1 MLKIKALKITIN
13 TDKGVYGTPL
23 LRFSDSLT
31 IIKGFNST
39 GKSTL
44 FQSIIYCLGL
54 EELIGGKNEKTMQ
67 SVLKSEILNNQ
78 NSIEAN
84 VIESNILL
92 EIEGTSV
99 VTVKRYIS
107 SESKSSGLVEV
118 FNGPLLTAPKQYD
131 YVPMYVHDK
140 GAADSKNA
148 FGFHSFL
155 ETLVGWELPQVQYK
169 DGSFRKL
176 YLQNIFPSFVIEQK
190 AGWTDFLATIPY
202 YSLLDKETR
211 ALEFILNL
219 DSWEIQQRKSKLKQ
233 DKNDLIF
240 DWRNKFNEFK
250 SLANHIACEI
260 RGVGIQPEIIELPNS
275 VYLAYVTEDR
285 TYNITEYIN
294 KLEEEYEELIELEIP
309 NTGDQAEEA
318 ELRINELNERLSNYS
333 INLSSTINKKNLAI
347 SKYNSF
353 KERLLELENDKT
365 QNEYHLKVKKKGAEQ
380 GFAIAHDN
388 CPFCSQG
395 LSDSLLPKDIEIVP
409 MQIEENLEYIKAQI
423 NLIKIYMLNH
433 QNDISDL
440 EKNIELLNIRIS
452 ETRSNIRTLKTQ
464 LTSDNRLPSIE
475 LIEKR
480 LKLKARLD
488 LYRRKYEELS
498 SFQEGF
504 KSLSDE
510 WVQILSAEKELP
522 KSLSAFDYKKISELE
537 TVFKQLLREFHYRSK
552 PIESISI
559 SRDTL
564 LPVVDRYSLKFDS
577 SASDFTRAIWS
588 YTIAL
593 KETSE
598 KFGGNHAKLF
608 ILDEPGQQEAGDN
621 DLRFLLKR
629 LGNYGDTQS
638 IVFSS
643 FHQSIST
650 FESCTKDVEF
660 ELIDLGVEKFI
671 KKIEVV

>member
-107 SESKSSGLVEV
+107 SESKNSGLVEV
-118 FNGPLLTAPKQYD
+118 FNGPLLTEPKQYD
-131 YVPMYVHDK
+131 YIPMYVHDK

-155 ETLVGWELPQVQYK
+155 EKLVGWELPQVQYK

-211 ALEFILNL
+211 ALEFLLNL
-219 DSWEIQQRKSKLKQ
+219 DSWKIQQRKSKLKQ

-250 SLANHIACEI
+250 SLANQIACEI
-260 RGVGIQPEIIELPNS
+260 RGIGIQPEIINLPNS
-275 VYLAYVTEDR
+275 IYLAYVTEDR

-294 KLEEEYEELIELEIP
+294 ALEEEYEELVVLEIP
-309 NTGDQAEEA
+309 NIGDQAEEA
-318 ELRINELNERLSNYS
+318 ELRINKLNEQLSNYS

-347 SKYNSF
+347 SKYSSF
-353 KERLLELENDKT
+353 EERLSGLENDKT

-388 CPFCSQG
+388 CPYCSQG
-395 LSDSLLPKDIEIVP
+395 LNDSLLPKDIEIVP
-409 MQIEENLEYIKAQI
+409 MQIEDNLEYIKAQI
-423 NLIKIYMLNH
+423 NLIKIYILNH
-433 QNDISDL
+433 KNDISDL
-440 EKNIELLNIRIS
+440 EKIVELLNIRIS

-498 SFQEGF
+498 PFQEDF

-510 WVQILSAEKELP
+510 WVQILGAEKDLP
-522 KSLSAFDYKKISELE
+522 KSLSGFDYKKISELE

-598 KFGGNHAKLF
+598 KFEGNHPKLF

-621 DLRFLLKR
+621 DLQFLLKR

-643 FHQSIST
+643 FHQSEAT
-650 FESCTKDVEF
+650 FGACTKDVDF

-671 KKIEVV
+671 KKL

>member
-1 MLKIKALKITIN
+1 MLKIRALKITIN
-13 TDKGVYGTPL
+13 TDQGVYGTPL
-23 LRFSDSLT
+23 LQFSDSLT

-44 FQSIIYCLGL
+44 FQAILFCLGL

-67 SVLKSEILNNQ
+67 SVLKSEILNNE
-78 NSIEAN
+78 NKIEAN

-92 EIEGTSV
+92 EIEGTSI

-107 SESKSSGLVEV
+107 SESKNSGLVEV
-118 FNGPLLTAPKQYD
+118 FNGSLLTEPKQYD

-155 ETLVGWELPQVQYK
+155 EKFMGWELPQVQYK

-176 YLQNIFPSFVIEQK
+176 YLQNIFPSFIIEQK

-202 YSLLDKETR
+202 YALLDKETR
-211 ALEFILNL
+211 ALEFLLNL
-219 DSWEIQQRKSKLKQ
+219 DSWKIQQRKSKLKQ

-240 DWRNKFNEFK
+240 DWKNKYNEFK
-250 SLANHIACEI
+250 SLANQIACEI
-260 RGVGIQPEIIELPNS
+260 RGLGSQPEIINSSNS
-275 VYLAYVTEDR
+275 VYLVYVTEEK
-285 TYNITEYIN
+285 TYNISEYISA
-294 KLEEEYEELIELEIP
+294 LEEEYEEFVDLEVP
-309 NTGDQAEEA
+309 NIGDQAEES
-318 ELRINELNERLSNYS
+318 ELRINKLNEQLSNYS

-347 SKYNSF
+347 SKFNSF
-353 KERLLELENDKT
+353 EERLLELENDKI

-388 CPFCSQG
+388 CPYCSQG
-395 LSDSLLPKDIEIVP
+395 LNDSLLPKDIEIVP
-409 MQIEENLEYIKAQI
+409 MQIEENLEYLKAQI
-423 NLIKIYMLNH
+423 NLIKIYIVNH
-433 QNDISDL
+433 KNDISDL
-440 EKNIELLNIRIS
+440 ERRIDLYNIRIS
-452 ETRSNIRTLKTQ
+452 ETRSDIRTLKTQ

-488 LYRRKYEELS
+488 LYRRKYEILP
-498 SFQEGF
+498 SFQEYF
-504 KSLSDE
+504 KGLSDE
-510 WVQILSAEKELP
+510 WVQILSEEKKLP

-537 TVFKQLLREFHYRSK
+537 TIFKQLLGEFHYRSK
-552 PIESISI
+552 TIDSISI

-564 LPVVDRYSLKFDS
+564 LPVVDKYSLKFDS

-593 KETSE
+593 KETSD
-598 KFGGNHAKLF
+598 KYDCNHPKLF

-621 DLRFLLKR
+621 DLQFLLKR
-629 LGNYGDTQS
+629 LGNYDNTQS

-643 FHQSIST
+643 FHQSEET
-650 FESCTKDVEF
+650 FKACTKDVEF
-660 ELIDLGVEKFI
+660 ELIDLGKEKFI
-671 KKIEVV
+671 KRL

>member
-23 LRFSDSLT
+23 LRFSDNLT

>member
-1 MLKIKALKITIN
+1 MLKIKALKIIIN

-31 IIKGFNST
+31 IVKGFNST

-67 SVLKSEILNNQ
+67 SVLKSEILDNQ
-78 NSIEAN
+78 NKIEAN

-107 SESKSSGLVEV
+107 SETKNSGLVEV
-118 FNGPLLTAPKQYD
+118 FNGKLLTEPKQYD

-140 GAADSKNA
+140 GAADSNNA

-155 ETLVGWELPQVQYK
+155 EKLIGWELPQVQYK
-169 DGSFRKL
+169 DGSYRKL

-211 ALEFILNL
+211 ALEFLLNL
-219 DSWEIQQRKSKLKQ
+219 DSWKIQQRKSKLKQ

-250 SLANHIACEI
+250 SLANQIACEI
-260 RGVGIQPEIIELPNS
+260 RGVNNQPEIINSINS
-275 VYLAYVTEDR
+275 VYLVYLTEER
-285 TYNITEYIN
+285 TYNISEYIN
-294 KLEEEYEELIELEIP
+294 VLEEEYEALVELEVP
-309 NTGDQAEEA
+309 NVGDQAEES
-318 ELRINELNERLSNYS
+318 EIRINKLNEQLSHYS

-347 SKYNSF
+347 SKYKSF
-353 KERLLELENDKT
+353 QERLLELENDKV
-365 QNEYHLKVKKKGAEQ
+365 QNEYHLKVKKKGAEE
-380 GFAIAHDN
+380 GFEIAHDN
-388 CPFCSQG
+388 CPYCSQG
-395 LSDSLLPKDIEIVP
+395 LNDSLLPKDIEIVP

-423 NLIKIYMLNH
+423 NLIKIYMSNH

-440 EKNIELLNIRIS
+440 EQNIEKLNIRIS
-452 ETRSNIRTLKTQ
+452 DTRSDIRTLKTQ

-488 LYRRKYEELS
+488 LYRRKYEELA
-498 SFQEGF
+498 SFQETF

-510 WVQILSAEKELP
+510 WVQILSEEKKLP
-522 KSLSAFDYKKISELE
+522 KSLSKFDYKKISELE

-552 PIESISI
+552 PIDSISI
-559 SRDTL
+559 SKDTL

-598 KFGGNHAKLF
+598 KFEGNHPKLF

-621 DLRFLLKR
+621 DLQFLLKR

-643 FHQSIST
+643 FHQSETT
-650 FESCTKDVEF
+650 FEACTKDVDF

-671 KKIEVV
+671 KKI

>member
-1 MLKIKALKITIN
+1 MLKIRALQITIN
-13 TDKGVYGTPL
+13 TDKGIYGTPL

-31 IIKGFNST
+31 IVKGFNST

-44 FQSIIYCLGL
+44 FQSILYGLGL

-67 SVLKSEILNNQ
+67 SVLKSEILDNQ
-78 NSIEAN
+78 NKIEAN

-107 SESKSSGLVEV
+107 SETKNSGLVEV
-118 FNGPLLTAPKQYD
+118 FNGKLLTEPKQYD

-155 ETLVGWELPQVQYK
+155 EKLIGWELPQVQYK
-169 DGSFRKL
+169 DGSYRKL

-211 ALEFILNL
+211 ALEFLLNL
-219 DSWEIQQRKSKLKQ
+219 DSWKIQQRKSKLKQ

-250 SLANHIACEI
+250 SLANQIACEI
-260 RGVGIQPEIIELPNS
+260 RGVNNQPEIINSINS
-275 VYLAYVTEDR
+275 VYLVYLTEER
-285 TYNITEYIN
+285 TYNISEYIN
-294 KLEEEYEELIELEIP
+294 VLEEEYEELLELEVP
-309 NTGDQAEEA
+309 NVGDQAEES
-318 ELRINELNERLSNYS
+318 EIRINKLNEQLSNYS
-333 INLSSTINKKNLAI
+333 INLSSTINRKNLAI
-347 SKYNSF
+347 SKYKSF
-353 KERLLELENDKT
+353 KERLIELENDKV
-365 QNEYHLKVKKKGAEQ
+365 QNEYHLKVKKKGAEE

-388 CPFCSQG
+388 CPYCSQG
-395 LSDSLLPKDIEIVP
+395 LNDSLLPKDIEIVP

-423 NLIKIYMLNH
+423 NLIKIYMSNH

-440 EKNIELLNIRIS
+440 EQNIEKLNFKIS

-488 LYRRKYEELS
+488 LYRRKYEELA
-498 SFQEGF
+498 SFQEAF

-510 WVQILSAEKELP
+510 WVQILSEEKKLP
-522 KSLSAFDYKKISELE
+522 KSLSKFDYKKISELE
-537 TVFKQLLREFHYRSK
+537 TIFKQLLRKFHYRSK
-552 PIESISI
+552 PIDSISI

-598 KFGGNHAKLF
+598 RFEGNHPKLF

-621 DLRFLLKR
+621 DLQFLLKR
-629 LGNYGDTQS
+629 LGNYEETQS

-643 FHQSIST
+643 FHQSETT
-650 FESCTKDVEF
+650 FDACTKDVDF
-660 ELIDLGVEKFI
+660 ELIDLGEEKFI
-671 KKIEVV
+671 KKI

>member
-99 VTVKRYIS
+99 VTVKRFIS
-107 SESKSSGLVEV
+107 SESKNSGLVEV
-118 FNGPLLTAPKQYD
+118 FNGPLLTEPKQYD
-131 YVPMYVHDK
+131 YVPMYIHDK

-155 ETLVGWELPQVQYK
+155 EKLVGWELPQVQYK

-176 YLQNIFPSFVIEQK
+176 YLQNIFPSYIIEQK

-211 ALEFILNL
+211 ALEFLLNL
-219 DSWEIQQRKSKLKQ
+219 DSWKIQQRKSKLKQ

-250 SLANHIACEI
+250 SLANQIACEI
-260 RGVGIQPEIIELPNS
+260 RGVSIQPEIIESPNS
-275 VYLAYVTEDR
+275 VYLVYVTEDR

-294 KLEEEYEELIELEIP
+294 SLEEEYEELIELEIP
-309 NTGDQAEEA
+309 NIGDQAEES
-318 ELRINELNERLSNYS
+318 ELRINRLNEQLSNYS
-333 INLSSTINKKNLAI
+333 INLSSTINQKNLAI

-365 QNEYHLKVKKKGAEQ
+365 QNEYHLKVKNKGAEQ

-388 CPFCSQG
+388 CPYCSQG
-395 LSDSLLPKDIEIVP
+395 LNDSLLPKDIEIVP
-409 MQIEENLEYIKAQI
+409 MQIEENLEYIKSQI

-498 SFQEGF
+498 PFQEEF

-510 WVQILSAEKELP
+510 WVQILGSGKDLP

-537 TVFKQLLREFHYRSK
+537 TVFKKLLKEFHYRSK

-598 KFGGNHAKLF
+598 KFKGNHPKLF

-621 DLRFLLKR
+621 DLQFLLKR

-643 FHQSIST
+643 FHQSIAT
-650 FESCTKDVEF
+650 FDACTKDVNF

-671 KKIEVV
+671 KKL

>member
-1 MLKIKALKITIN
+1 MLKIRALQITIN
-13 TDKGVYGTPL
+13 TDKGIYGTPL

-31 IIKGFNST
+31 IVKGFNST

-44 FQSIIYCLGL
+44 FQSILYGLGL

-67 SVLKSEILNNQ
+67 SVLKSEILDNQ
-78 NSIEAN
+78 NKIEAN

-107 SESKSSGLVEV
+107 SETKNSGLVEV
-118 FNGPLLTAPKQYD
+118 FNGKLLTEPKQYD

-155 ETLVGWELPQVQYK
+155 EKLMGWELPQVQYK
-169 DGSFRKL
+169 DGSYRKL

-211 ALEFILNL
+211 ALEFLLNL
-219 DSWEIQQRKSKLKQ
+219 DSWKIQQRKSKLKQ

-250 SLANHIACEI
+250 SLANQIACEI
-260 RGVGIQPEIIELPNS
+260 RGVNNQPEIINSINS
-275 VYLAYVTEDR
+275 VNLVYLTEER
-285 TYNITEYIN
+285 TYNISEYIN
-294 KLEEEYEELIELEIP
+294 VLEEEYEELLELEVP
-309 NTGDQAEEA
+309 NVGDQAEES
-318 ELRINELNERLSNYS
+318 EIRINELNEELSNYS
-333 INLSSTINKKNLAI
+333 INLSSTINRKNLAI
-347 SKYNSF
+347 SKYKSF
-353 KERLLELENDKT
+353 KERLLELENDKV
-365 QNEYHLKVKKKGAEQ
+365 QNEYHLKVKKKGAEE

-388 CPFCSQG
+388 CPYCSQG
-395 LSDSLLPKDIEIVP
+395 LNDSLLPKDIEIVP

-423 NLIKIYMLNH
+423 NLIKIYMSNH
-433 QNDISDL
+433 QNDISDF
-440 EKNIELLNIRIS
+440 EQNIEKLNIKIS

-488 LYRRKYEELS
+488 LYRRKYEELA
-498 SFQEGF
+498 SFQEAF

-510 WVQILSAEKELP
+510 WVQILSEEKKLP
-522 KSLSAFDYKKISELE
+522 KSLSKFDYKKISELE
-537 TVFKQLLREFHYRSK
+537 TIFKQLLREFHYRSK

-598 KFGGNHAKLF
+598 RFEGNHPKLF

-621 DLRFLLKR
+621 DLQFLLKR

-643 FHQSIST
+643 FHQSEAT
-650 FESCTKDVEF
+650 FNACTTDVAF
-660 ELIDLGVEKFI
+660 ELIDLGEEKFI
-671 KKIEVV
+671 RKI

>member
-1 MLKIKALKITIN
+1 MLKIRALQITIN
-13 TDKGVYGTPL
+13 TDKGIYGTPL

-31 IIKGFNST
+31 IVKGFNST

-44 FQSIIYCLGL
+44 FQSILYGLGL

-67 SVLKSEILNNQ
+67 SVLKSEILDNQ
-78 NSIEAN
+78 NKIEAN

-107 SESKSSGLVEV
+107 SETKNSGLVEV
-118 FNGPLLTAPKQYD
+118 FNGKLLTEPKQYD

-155 ETLVGWELPQVQYK
+155 EKLIGWELPQVQYK
-169 DGSFRKL
+169 DGSYRKL

-211 ALEFILNL
+211 ALEFLLNL
-219 DSWEIQQRKSKLKQ
+219 DSWKIQQRKSKLKQ

-250 SLANHIACEI
+250 SLANQIACEI
-260 RGVGIQPEIIELPNS
+260 RGVNNQPEIINSINS
-275 VYLAYVTEDR
+275 VYLVYLTEER
-285 TYNITEYIN
+285 TYNISEYIN
-294 KLEEEYEELIELEIP
+294 VLEEEYEELLELEVP
-309 NTGDQAEEA
+309 NVGDQAEES
-318 ELRINELNERLSNYS
+318 EIRINKLNEQLSNYS
-333 INLSSTINKKNLAI
+333 INLSSTINRKNLAI
-347 SKYNSF
+347 SKYKSF
-353 KERLLELENDKT
+353 KERLIELENDKV
-365 QNEYHLKVKKKGAEQ
+365 QNEYHLKVKKKGAEE

-388 CPFCSQG
+388 CPYCSQG
-395 LSDSLLPKDIEIVP
+395 LNDSLLPKDIEIVP

-423 NLIKIYMLNH
+423 NLIKIYMSNH

-440 EKNIELLNIRIS
+440 EQNIEKLNFKIS

-488 LYRRKYEELS
+488 LYRRKYEELA
-498 SFQEGF
+498 SFQEAF

-510 WVQILSAEKELP
+510 WVQILSEEKKLP
-522 KSLSAFDYKKISELE
+522 KSLSKFDYKKISELE
-537 TVFKQLLREFHYRSK
+537 TIFKQLLREFHYRSK
-552 PIESISI
+552 PIDSISI

-598 KFGGNHAKLF
+598 RFEGNHPKLF

-621 DLRFLLKR
+621 DLQFLLKR

-643 FHQSIST
+643 FHQSEAT
-650 FESCTKDVEF
+650 FNACTKDVDF
-660 ELIDLGVEKFI
+660 ELIDLGEEKFI
-671 KKIEVV
+671 RKI

>member
-107 SESKSSGLVEV
+107 SESKNSGLVEV
-118 FNGPLLTAPKQYD
+118 FNGPLLTEPKQYD
-131 YVPMYVHDK
+131 YIPMYVHDK

-155 ETLVGWELPQVQYK
+155 EKLVGWELPQVQYK

-211 ALEFILNL
+211 ALEFLLNL
-219 DSWEIQQRKSKLKQ
+219 DSWKIQQRKSKLKQ

-250 SLANHIACEI
+250 SLANQIACEI
-260 RGVGIQPEIIELPNS
+260 RGVGIQPEIINLPNS
-275 VYLAYVTEDR
+275 IYLAYVTEDR

-294 KLEEEYEELIELEIP
+294 ALEEEYEELVVLEIP
-309 NTGDQAEEA
+309 NIGDQAEEA
-318 ELRINELNERLSNYS
+318 ELRINKLNEQLSNYS

-347 SKYNSF
+347 SKYSSF
-353 KERLLELENDKT
+353 EERLSGLENDKT

-388 CPFCSQG
+388 CPYCSQG
-395 LSDSLLPKDIEIVP
+395 LNDSLLPKDIEIVP
-409 MQIEENLEYIKAQI
+409 MQIEDNLEYIKAQI
-423 NLIKIYMLNH
+423 NLIKIYILNH
-433 QNDISDL
+433 KNDISDL
-440 EKNIELLNIRIS
+440 EKIVELLNIRIS

-498 SFQEGF
+498 PFQEDF

-510 WVQILSAEKELP
+510 WVQILGAEKDLP
-522 KSLSAFDYKKISELE
+522 KSLSGFDYKKISELE

-598 KFGGNHAKLF
+598 KFEGNHPKLF

-621 DLRFLLKR
+621 DLQFLLKR

-643 FHQSIST
+643 FHQSEAT
-650 FESCTKDVEF
+650 FGACTKDVDF

-671 KKIEVV
+671 KKL

>member
-23 LRFSDSLT
+23 LSFSDSLT

-92 EIEGTSV
+92 EIEGTSI

-107 SESKSSGLVEV
+107 SESKNSGLVEV
-118 FNGPLLTAPKQYD
+118 FNGPLLSEPKQYD

-140 GAADSKNA
+140 GSADSKNA

-155 ETLVGWELPQVQYK
+155 EKLIDWELPQVQYK

-211 ALEFILNL
+211 ALEFLLNL
-219 DSWEIQQRKSKLKQ
+219 DSWKIQQRKSKLKQ

-250 SLANHIACEI
+250 SLANQIACEI
-260 RGVGIQPEIIELPNS
+260 RGVGIQPEIINLSNT
-275 VYLAYVTEDR
+275 VYLAYVTEEK
-285 TYNITEYIN
+285 TYNITEYIT

-309 NTGDQAEEA
+309 NVGDQAEEA
-318 ELRINELNERLSNYS
+318 ELRINSLNERVSNYS

-347 SKYNSF
+347 SKYSSF

-388 CPFCSQG
+388 CPYCSQG

-440 EKNIELLNIRIS
+440 EKNIDLLNSRIS

-480 LKLKARLD
+480 LKLKARLN
-488 LYRRKYEELS
+488 LYRRKYDELS
-498 SFQEGF
+498 SFQEDF

-510 WVQILSAEKELP
+510 WVQILSSEKELP
-522 KSLSAFDYKKISELE
+522 KSLSAFDYKKIAELE

-552 PIESISI
+552 PIDSISI

-598 KFGGNHAKLF
+598 KFKGNHPKLF
-608 ILDEPGQQEAGDN
+608 ILDEPAQQEAGDN
-621 DLRFLLKR
+621 DLQFLLKR
-629 LGNYGDTQS
+629 LGNYGNTQS

-643 FHQSIST
+643 FHQSEAT
-650 FESCTKDVEF
+650 FKACTKDVNF

-671 KKIEVV
+671 KKL